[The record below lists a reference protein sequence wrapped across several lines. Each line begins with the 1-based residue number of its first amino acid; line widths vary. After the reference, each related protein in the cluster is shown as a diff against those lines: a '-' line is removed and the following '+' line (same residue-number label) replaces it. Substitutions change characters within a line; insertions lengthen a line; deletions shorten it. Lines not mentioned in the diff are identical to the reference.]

1 MFTVLYFAY
10 VFMLS
15 LVLLLFFYIIYIC
28 HNLFK
33 EIVQIYY
40 VWLLT
45 YVYCRSVDECHIVNL
60 MIDIITYV
68 VYVSIV

>member
-1 MFTVLYFAY
+1 MFTVLCFAH

-15 LVLLLFFYIIYIC
+15 LVLLLFFYIIHVC
-28 HNLFK
+28 HNLFY

-45 YVYCRSVDECHIVNL
+45 YADYQSVNERHVVN
-60 MIDIITYV
+60 
-68 VYVSIV
+68 